1 MKSQTNTVVEP
12 PSSVSQE
19 NTDLIPITRYVRFTL
34 NKTSPTSTI
43 RALNQYSSLPNDTSG
58 YKIPVKRTFKGYG
71 ENIRKEYV
79 LFFFENTVSIYD
91 WDGNRTMRV
100 LFTVLRGK

>member
-1 MKSQTNTVVEP
+1 MGEP

-19 NTDLIPITRYVRFTL
+19 NTDQIPITRYVRFTL

-58 YKIPVKRTFKGYG
+58 YKIPVKRTFKSYR

-79 LFFFENTVSIYD
+79 RLFS
-91 WDGNRTMRV
+91 RTPYPYMI
-100 LFTVLRGK
+100 GM